1 LNKKYKKRNPIG
13 TEVSSI
19 KGSKMEPIDENLIGE
34 EIDCSKS
41 KSKSLHDVSK
51 GMLQPKIFQNY
62 YKNKTFNFEIYNEN
76 AKDKFDCP

>member
-1 LNKKYKKRNPIG
+1 
-13 TEVSSI
+13 
-19 KGSKMEPIDENLIGE
+19 MEPIDENLIGE

-76 AKDKFDCP
+76 AKDKFDCPQNNLFVNKKEFVYSV